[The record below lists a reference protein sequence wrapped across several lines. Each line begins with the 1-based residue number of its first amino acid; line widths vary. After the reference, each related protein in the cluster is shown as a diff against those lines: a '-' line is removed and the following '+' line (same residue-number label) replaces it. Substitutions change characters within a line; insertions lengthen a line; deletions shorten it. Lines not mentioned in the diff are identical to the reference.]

1 MNDFYEQKANK
12 YKYKYLE
19 LKKRI
24 EYNNIGGG
32 YNGVGGGYNGIGG
45 AGCFGMF
52 CGSNKKPETQPTP
65 AKIKE
70 NKIINSYDKI
80 INSYDKLS
88 QKDKDTFI
96 SLNKNIKIYNKREET
111 KHHYDRQ
118 FMGEYNHQRFFTE
131 YCSQLLDHGDYI
143 QYNCKTEEE
152 KLKEDEAKEKI
163 KHTEMLVNEANKQI
177 QREIEIK
184 RREEE
189 NFKKYGPSGPVRH
202 TFHGNN
208 TNNKV

>member
-24 EYNNIGGG
+24 EYNGIGGV
-32 YNGVGGGYNGIGG
+32 YNGIGGGYNGIGG
-45 AGCFGMF
+45 VGGVGCFGNF
-52 CGSNKKPETQPTP
+52 CKNFGILNSRQKEEIERD
-65 AKIKE
+65 KIKKAKDD
-70 NKIINSYDKI
+70 KIQKSYD
-80 INSYDKLS
+80 NLS

-96 SLNKNIKIYNKREET
+96 SLNNNIKIYNEVEKT
-111 KHHYDRQ
+111 KHHYDQQ

-131 YCSQLLDHGDYI
+131 YCLQLSDHGDYI
-143 QYNCKTEEE
+143 QYNCKTEKE
-152 KLKEDEAKEKI
+152 KLKEDEAK
-163 KHTEMLVNEANKQI
+163 HTQMLVNEANKQI

-184 RREEE
+184 KREKE
-189 NFKKYGPSGPVRH
+189 NLKKYGPSGPVRH

-208 TNNKV
+208 TNIKV